1 METSFDSQQEI
12 FLALPDRAKLIVD
25 MLVYACTPVDRDFV
39 ENLFGPELFQVY
51 KQLNRAN
58 IIYYWKYD
66 DVDHCT
72 SERAPKFT
80 ISRLLQQAKEGRDI
94 EKEIGTPSF
103 WEKTN
108 RLGRPVRDRIIA
120 SFFDIQL
127 PNYNGGPTFS
137 YQELMKAAAEIKP
150 SVDTRK
156 TFSGKY
162 LIRYFREVIL
172 LHTEQL
178 SPDSLIDK
186 WYKQFSDTYP
196 NSPRFQTNLR
206 DIHAISQLLLSGQ
219 IDEIPG
225 KVDSNTQEGASL
237 LGMYHLHHGEYDQAN
252 QYFLEGEIDK
262 QGYDD
267 HRASQYS
274 LFSFGRAI
282 SSLLASPSGNFDETG
297 FPYNNKYHS
306 NIFEQL
312 AQSIRSNKN
321 QEEILSLFSSEDRF
335 TPLSQYLLYALKR
348 HFGLHTAG
356 SLDFLA
362 REASEIGWNLPLLV
376 NHFASPIKTLAAN
389 IGGGADSPSEWE
401 KTFISLETL
410 APEQKA
416 IEIKIS
422 PLARARIV
430 YFIQMTKNK
439 HWEIVPILQT
449 SKDGDTWTTGRRV
462 AKEKLEDGSTP
473 GMNDLDHKLA
483 NPHLSKE
490 EKFILLANH
499 PHVYLEKKNGPSHI
513 SIITGQPI
521 IMILR
526 DTTGYSLYTNFHA
539 FLSEKEIIWDDFHQR
554 IEIKR
559 VSSYQF
565 HVLREL
571 NKINHLPF
579 EARDHLLALQK
590 HLQETISFDSNIID
604 DDNVKKTVQGDSRI
618 LVQIAHAFDVFRA
631 RLLVKPFPTIPL
643 YCKAGEGASGVSTF
657 VNGEKWLAARDLDK
671 ELENYRIVQ
680 SSVRTLANDQET
692 GSSYLYTL
700 PANGFQLVEFVNAH
714 PEIAT
719 IEWPKGSRF
728 SLWAIG

>member
-72 SERAPKFT
+72 SERAPEFT

-94 EKEIGTPSF
+94 EKEIGSPSF
-103 WEKTN
+103 WKETN
-108 RLGRPVRDRIIA
+108 RFGKPVRDSIIA

-127 PNYNGGPTFS
+127 PKYNGGPTFS

-162 LIRYFREVIL
+162 LIRYFREIVL
-172 LHTEQL
+172 QHTEQL
-178 SPDSLIDK
+178 FPNSLIDK

-196 NSPRFQTNLR
+196 NSLRFQSNLR
-206 DIHAISQLLLSGQ
+206 DIYAIPQLLLSGQ

-225 KVDSNTQEGASL
+225 KVDPNTQEGTSL
-237 LGMYHLHHGEYDQAN
+237 LGMYHLYHGDYDQAN

-267 HRASQYS
+267 HRASLYS

-282 SSLLASPSGNFDETG
+282 SSLLSSPSQNSDETG
-297 FPYNNKYHS
+297 FPFNNNYHY
-306 NIFEQL
+306 NIFEL
-312 AQSIRSNKN
+312 LTQSISLNEN
-321 QEEILSLFSSEDRF
+321 QEEILSLFSHEDTL

-348 HFGLHTAG
+348 HLGLHTAG

-362 REASEIGWNLPLLV
+362 REASTIGWDLPLLV
-376 NHFASPIKTLAAN
+376 NHFISPIKTLAAN
-389 IGGGADSPSEWE
+389 IKGGADSPSEWE

-416 IEIKIS
+416 LEIKIS
-422 PLARARIV
+422 PLTRTRIV
-430 YFIQMTKNK
+430 YFVQMTKNK
-439 HWEIVPILQT
+439 HWEIVPMLQT
-449 SKDGDTWTTGRRV
+449 SKDGDTWTAGRRV
-462 AKEKLEDGSTP
+462 AEEKLEDGSTP
-473 GMNDLDHKLA
+473 GMNELDHKLA
-483 NPHLSKE
+483 NPHLSME

-521 IMILR
+521 ITILR
-526 DTTGYSLYTNFHA
+526 DTTGYSLYTNFHT
-539 FLSEKEIIWDDFHQR
+539 FLSETEIIWDDFYQC

-571 NKINHLPF
+571 DKINHLPF

-618 LVQIAHAFDVFRA
+618 LVQITHAFDVFRA
-631 RLLVKPFPTIPL
+631 RILIKPFPTIPL
-643 YCKAGEGASGVSTF
+643 YCKAGEGVSR
-657 VNGEKWLAARDLDK
+657 VSALVKGEKWLATRDLGK
-671 ELENYRIVQ
+671 ELENYSIVQ
-680 SSVRTLANDQET
+680 SSVRVFANYQEI
-692 GSSYLYTL
+692 GNSYLYTL
-700 PANGFQLVEFVNAH
+700 PANAFQLVEFVNAH
-714 PEIAT
+714 AEIAT